1 VTGLL
6 TLVATPIGN
15 LDDITLRA
23 LRVLREAEL
32 VLAEDT
38 RHTRVLFSH
47 HDISTPLGSLHAHS
61 SAERVAQLAEALAG
75 GARYALVS
83 DAGTPLVS
91 DPGRELV
98 EAAVARG
105 VRVEAAPGA
114 SAVLTALCVAGIP
127 AERFRFVGFLPK
139 GGRRRREALARV
151 AQDPFT
157 SVIYEAP
164 SRLAETLGDLGA
176 VCGAGRAA
184 AVCRELTKLHEEV
197 QRGSL
202 AELAATYAE
211 GARGEICIVVQGASL
226 SEASED
232 DAALSD
238 DDIDALIR
246 ERLSAGTSAKDA
258 ARQLAAE
265 LGLDKRDAYKRV
277 LALKGS

>member
-47 HDISTPLGSLHAHS
+47 HAIATPLGSLHAHS
-61 SAERVAQLAEALAG
+61 SEGRVAQLADALAA

-151 AQDPFT
+151 AQDPYT

-164 SRLAETLGDLGA
+164 SRLAETLSDLGA
-176 VCGAGRAA
+176 VCGAGRTA
-184 AVCRELTKLHEEV
+184 AVCRELTKLHEDV
-197 QRGSL
+197 QRGTL
-202 AELAATYAE
+202 AELAALYDE

-226 SEASED
+226 SEASDD

-246 ERLSAGTSAKDA
+246 ERLAAGTSAKDA

-277 LALKGS
+277 LAIKGS